1 MDKGE
6 TVEMVMVEVQA
17 REVTTQVEAV
27 VRTGKVAVIP
37 MVVEVIMVV
46 EAATPLTKFGSPFR
60 VRM

>member
-1 MDKGE
+1 MDKGG

-27 VRTGKVAVIP
+27 VGTGKVAVIP

-46 EAATPLTKFGSPFR
+46 EVATPLTKFGSPFR